1 MNITSRS
8 TRTTFAFI
16 AVAAT
21 AITLLTSSTLTASV
35 LALKT
40 HSASNGNLKGLFACQ
55 SGAALGSGMPTES
68 SVLDCYLQSYS
79 GSSAISN
86 GNKPAIETT
95 SHTNSTGSDAT
106 IAHHAG
112 LSSPRIHHHQHSQ
125 TSPSTQSVPCDFSTL
140 AACQLNVQP

>member
-8 TRTTFAFI
+8 TRTTFAII

-21 AITLLTSSTLTASV
+21 AITLLTSYTLTASV

-40 HSASNGNLKGLFACQ
+40 HSASNKDLKSLFACQ
-55 SGAALGSGMPTES
+55 SGAAGGSGMPTET

-79 GSSAISN
+79 SSSAISN
-86 GNKPAIETT
+86 NNKPTTETT

>member
-8 TRTTFAFI
+8 TTTTFAII

-40 HSASNGNLKGLFACQ
+40 RSASNGNLKSLFACQ
-55 SGAALGSGMPTES
+55 SGAAGGSGMPTETS
-68 SVLDCYLQSYS
+68 ILNCYLQSYS
-79 GSSAISN
+79 SSSAIN
-86 GNKPAIETT
+86 NNHKAT

-106 IAHHAG
+106 TAHHSG

-125 TSPSTQSVPCDFSTL
+125 TNPGIQSATCDFSTL
-140 AACQLNVQP
+140 AACKLNVQP